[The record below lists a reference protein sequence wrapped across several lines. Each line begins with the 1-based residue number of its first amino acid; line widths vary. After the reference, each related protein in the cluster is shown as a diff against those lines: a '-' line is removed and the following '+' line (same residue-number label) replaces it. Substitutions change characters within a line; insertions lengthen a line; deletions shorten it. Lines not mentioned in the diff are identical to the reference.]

1 MLAFENL
8 APLFDEIPC
17 LKNLMNDSFSALICF
32 STIALAINPY
42 SCASFNNSNGISL
55 IQLKFFQLAK
65 LQQIMHP
72 YLHNFTSHNFLIL
85 R

>member
-8 APLFDEIPC
+8 APLLDEIPC

-42 SCASFNNSNGISL
+42 SCASFSNSNGISPNST
-55 IQLKFFQLAK
+55 K
-65 LQQIMHP
+65 
-72 YLHNFTSHNFLIL
+72 IL
-85 R
+85 STCKAATNNASIFA